1 MLNAIIPIVFII
13 SAEIII
19 STIKNRSSAL
29 KNVFDGRPV
38 YIIYKGRLLEDSLC
52 DNRISLDELLSAM
65 RGQNV
70 FDISEV
76 EYAIIEQNGTLSIFK
91 KSDSGFAH
99 TLIIDGKIFEDTV
112 ERAGAKKLV
121 EDILKKKK
129 LEDIMLLTVD
139 DDGKTNLIKRKR

>member
-1 MLNAIIPIVFII
+1 
-13 SAEIII
+13 
-19 STIKNRSSAL
+19 
-29 KNVFDGRPV
+29 
-38 YIIYKGRLLEDSLC
+38 
-52 DNRISLDELLSAM
+52 M